1 MYTIIIKNKGNILN
15 RKRGGPD
22 MPFGF
27 YLRCF
32 YGFVIQLLPCSLL
45 LPLPFDSEK
54 APQPRRRS
62 FLLPALVALGF
73 SLCFPPVAWWG
84 MTKTDRGNLVD
95 NLYMLLA
102 ILAVTAV
109 FFMLFHANNA
119 RKLTVLFIVISY
131 AAVQF
136 FLSNM
141 LMDFLPFQKA
151 DLVYDDA
158 TLAAFT
164 IVTAVLLPPMVLFM
178 KRTVKDYLRHL
189 TDSRLQP
196 EFVFLLVVFVLYLV
210 LNALYASLWVELRDR
225 FQLGFQYF
233 IPYSLFLS
241 LLLMFTFFSTIRL
254 AVTKSRNAE
263 QALELAL
270 MQQDYHHIEESM
282 QQQRQALHDMR
293 QLLRSIS
300 AIARD
305 GTKEELLK
313 YLDESLENA
322 EVSDTRFCAN
332 SCLNGILQYYAALA
346 EKQGIRFSV
355 QAVCGRLPFSNTDMT
370 ILFSNVLDNALR
382 AAAEFGGA
390 NPGICPEVRFTADQ
404 IEDQFAVLIEN
415 SCLSVSRSK
424 ASLSGTDA
432 GQDVW
437 LSADA
442 FQSMHRGGYGLK
454 RVEMIAGK
462 YEGYARF
469 SFDPDR
475 HLFITRLI
483 LPLSEV

>member
-1 MYTIIIKNKGNILN
+1 
-15 RKRGGPD
+15 
-22 MPFGF
+22 MPFSF

-32 YGFVIQLLPCSLL
+32 YGFAIQLVPCSLL
-45 LPLPFDSEK
+45 LPLPFEREK
-54 APQPRRRS
+54 YPKERRRS
-62 FLLPALVALGF
+62 FLLLAMVSLGF

-84 MTKTDRGNLVD
+84 MTKTDCGNLVD

-102 ILAVTAV
+102 ILGGTAV
-109 FFMLFHANNA
+109 FFSVFHVNYVQ
-119 RKLTVLFIVISY
+119 KFTVLFIVISF

-141 LMDFLPFQKA
+141 LMDFLPFERA

-178 KRTVKDYLRHL
+178 KRTVKDYLSHL

-210 LNALYASLWVELRDR
+210 LNALYTSLWVELRDR
-225 FQLGFQYF
+225 LQLGFQYF

-241 LLLMFTFFSTIRL
+241 LLLMFTFYSTIRL
-254 AVTKSRNAE
+254 SVTKSRNAE

-270 MQQDYHHIEESM
+270 MQQNYHHIEENM
-282 QQQRQALHDMR
+282 QQQKQALHDMR

-300 AIARD
+300 AIARG

-332 SCLNGILQYYAALA
+332 PCVNGILQYYSGLA

-355 QAVCGRLPFSNTDMT
+355 RAVCDRLPFSDTDMT
-370 ILFSNVLDNALR
+370 ILFSNILDNALR
-382 AAAEFGGA
+382 AAAEFGEA
-390 NPGICPEVRFTADQ
+390 NPDICPEIRFTADQ
-404 IEDQFAVLIEN
+404 IKDQFAVQIEN
-415 SCLSVSRSK
+415 SCQSVSRSK

-432 GQDVW
+432 GQEVW

-454 RVEMIAGK
+454 RVEMIAEK

-475 HLFITRLI
+475 HLFISRLM

>member
-1 MYTIIIKNKGNILN
+1 
-15 RKRGGPD
+15 
-22 MPFGF
+22 MPFSF

-32 YGFVIQLLPCSLL
+32 YGFAIQLVPGSLL
-45 LPLPFDSEK
+45 LPLPFGRKNDSRE
-54 APQPRRRS
+54 RRRS
-62 FLLPALVALGF
+62 FLLLAMVSLGF

-84 MTKTDRGNLVD
+84 MRKTDCGNLVD

-102 ILAVTAV
+102 ILAVAVV
-109 FFMLFHANNA
+109 FFIIFHVNHV
-119 RKLTVLFIVISY
+119 RKFTVLFTVISY
-131 AAVQF
+131 AAVQY

-141 LMDFLPFQKA
+141 LMDFLPFTRA
-151 DLVYDDA
+151 ELVYDDA
-158 TLAAFT
+158 TLAEFT
-164 IVTAVLLPPMVLFM
+164 IVTAILLPAMALFM
-178 KRTVKDYLRHL
+178 KRTVKDYLSHL
-189 TDSRLQP
+189 TTSRLQP
-196 EFVFLLVVFVLYLV
+196 EFVFLMVVFAVYLV
-210 LNALYASLWVELRDR
+210 MNALYASFWVELRDR
-225 FQLGFQYF
+225 LQLGFEYF

-241 LLLMFTFFSTIRL
+241 LLLMLTFYSTIRFS
-254 AVTKSRNAE
+254 VTKSRNAE

-270 MQQDYHHIEESM
+270 MQQNYHHIDESM
-282 QQQRQALHDMR
+282 QQQKQALHDMR

-305 GTKEELLK
+305 GTREELLK

-332 SCLNGILQYYAALA
+332 PCINGILQYYAGLA

-355 QAVCGRLPFSNTDMT
+355 QTVCGRLPFSNTDMT
-370 ILFSNVLDNALR
+370 ILFSNVLDNAVR
-382 AAAEFGGA
+382 AAAEFGEA
-390 NPGICPEVRFTADQ
+390 NPEICPEIRFTADQ

-424 ASLSGTDA
+424 ASLSETDT

-454 RVEMIAGK
+454 RVEMIAEK

-469 SFDPDR
+469 SFDTER
-475 HLFITRLI
+475 HLFLTRLM

>member
-1 MYTIIIKNKGNILN
+1 M
-15 RKRGGPD
+15 
-22 MPFGF
+22 
-27 YLRCF
+27 
-32 YGFVIQLLPCSLL
+32 
-45 LPLPFDSEK
+45 
-54 APQPRRRS
+54 
-62 FLLPALVALGF
+62 
-73 SLCFPPVAWWG
+73 
-84 MTKTDRGNLVD
+84 
-95 NLYMLLA
+95 
-102 ILAVTAV
+102 
-109 FFMLFHANNA
+109 
-119 RKLTVLFIVISY
+119 
-131 AAVQF
+131 
-136 FLSNM
+136 
-141 LMDFLPFQKA
+141 
-151 DLVYDDA
+151 
-158 TLAAFT
+158 
-164 IVTAVLLPPMVLFM
+164 
-178 KRTVKDYLRHL
+178 
-189 TDSRLQP
+189 
-196 EFVFLLVVFVLYLV
+196 
-210 LNALYASLWVELRDR
+210 
-225 FQLGFQYF
+225 
-233 IPYSLFLS
+233 
-241 LLLMFTFFSTIRL
+241 MFTFFSTIRL

-313 YLDESLENA
+313 YLDESMENA

-355 QAVCGRLPFSNTDMT
+355 QAVCGRLPFSNTDLT
-370 ILFSNVLDNALR
+370 ILFSNILDNALR